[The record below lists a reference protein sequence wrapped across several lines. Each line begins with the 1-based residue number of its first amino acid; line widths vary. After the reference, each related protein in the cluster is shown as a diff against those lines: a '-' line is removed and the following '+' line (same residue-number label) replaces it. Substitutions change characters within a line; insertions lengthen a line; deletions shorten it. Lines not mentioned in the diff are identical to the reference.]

1 MGMGVMFTS
10 VDAGQQAIL
19 QKWLEELGRNEG

>member
-10 VDAGQQAIL
+10 VDANQQAVL
-19 QKWLEELGRNEG
+19 QKWLEELGRSEG

>member
-10 VDAGQQAIL
+10 VDAEQQAIL